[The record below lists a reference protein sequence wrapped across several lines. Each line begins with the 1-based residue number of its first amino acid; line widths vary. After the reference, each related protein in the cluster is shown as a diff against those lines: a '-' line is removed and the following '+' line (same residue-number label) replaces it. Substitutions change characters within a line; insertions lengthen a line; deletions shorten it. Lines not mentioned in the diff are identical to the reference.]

1 MKKLCALLITVLLG
15 TLAFGQVVAD
25 RARMERERAAIQKEI
40 SEIQS
45 QYNKVKGQKKETL
58 GQLSLLQKKLAL
70 QNQYINNIN
79 KEIKVVSDEI
89 YLSTLEINRL
99 QRELDTL
106 RLQYARSVV
115 YAYKNKSNYDY
126 LNFIFSA
133 SSFNDALKRVRYLKS
148 YRSYRQQQVDNIVQ
162 TQQQITDRK
171 NQLLGKKQEKN
182 AALTNQTQQKQ
193 VLDEQRKETDAV
205 VAKLKSQE
213 SDLGKQLAEKRKRD
227 QQLKG
232 AIAAVVRREIEAA
245 RKRAEEEERRR
256 VAAEKE
262 RIARERAAARA
273 AKAAADKAAADK
285 AAADRAAAAR
295 KNNAATGNT
304 TAKTTAPPVAVAT
317 PKVEEEEEEE
327 IKVAPRKVESYLN
340 LNEKDV
346 ALNTGFQNNRG
357 KLPWPVDNGVVS
369 IPFGRSKVGS
379 LDFDNPGITI
389 STPAAGASV
398 KAVFDGEVSSVANL
412 GDGMM
417 VMVRHG
423 KYFTIYSNLSSANVS
438 KGSQIRTGQVIG
450 RTGPADDGSGGQ
462 IDLLLMVESKNVN
475 PEPWLR

>member
-1 MKKLCALLITVLLG
+1 MKKLCALLV
-15 TLAFGQVVAD
+15 AFLVGMIGYGQVVAD
-25 RARMERERAAIQKEI
+25 RARMEKERAAIQKEI

-58 GQLSLLQKKLAL
+58 GQLNLLQKKLAL

-79 KEIKVVSDEI
+79 KEIRVVSDEI
-89 YLSTLEINRL
+89 YLSSLEIGRL
-99 QRELDTL
+99 QRQLDTL
-106 RLQYARSVV
+106 RMQYARSVV
-115 YAYKNKSNYDY
+115 YAYKNRSNYDY

-162 TQQQITDRK
+162 TQQQIEARK
-171 NQLLGKKQEKN
+171 NQLLGKKKEKN
-182 AALTNQTQQKQ
+182 AALTNQTKQQQ
-193 VLDEQRKETDAV
+193 VLEEQRKETDAV

-213 SDLGKQLAEKRKRD
+213 KDLGKQLAEKRKRD
-227 QQLKG
+227 KQLKN

-262 RIARERAAARA
+262 RLAKERAARA
-273 AKAAADKAAADK
+273 AKAAADKAAEAK
-285 AAADRAAAAR
+285 RN
-295 KNNAATGNT
+295 NNATAG
-304 TAKTTAPPVAVAT
+304 AKTASPPTAEPEAEEVEVKPVSRPV
-317 PKVEEEEEEE
+317 K
-327 IKVAPRKVESYLN
+327 SYLD

-389 STPAAGASV
+389 STPSAGASV

-438 KGSQIRTGQVIG
+438 KGMAVRTGQVIG
-450 RTGPADDGSGGQ
+450 HTGPADDGSGGQ

>member
-15 TLAFGQVVAD
+15 TMAFGQVVAD

-45 QYNKVKGQKKETL
+45 QYNKVKGQRKETL
-58 GQLSLLQKKLAL
+58 GQLALLQKKLAL

-99 QRELDTL
+99 QRQLDTL

-182 AALTNQTQQKQ
+182 AALANQTQQKQ

-205 VAKLKSQE
+205 VSKLKSQE
-213 SDLGKQLAEKRKRD
+213 KDLSKQLADKRKRD
-227 QQLKG
+227 LQLKG

-262 RIARERAAARA
+262 RIAKERAAARA

-285 AAADRAAAAR
+285 AAADKATAR
-295 KNNAATGNT
+295 KTSAAPGNATAAT
-304 TAKTTAPPVAVAT
+304 KTTPPPAPVA
-317 PKVEEEEEEE
+317 EEEEEE

-357 KLPWPVDNGVVS
+357 RLPWPVDNGVVS

-389 STPAAGASV
+389 STPSAGASV

-438 KGSQIRTGQVIG
+438 KGAQIRTGQVIG
-450 RTGPADDGSGGQ
+450 RSGPADDGSGGQ

>member
-1 MKKLCALLITVLLG
+1 MLIAVLLG

-45 QYNKVKGQKKETL
+45 QYNQVKGQKKETL

-99 QRELDTL
+99 QRQLDTL

-182 AALTNQTQQKQ
+182 AALANQNQQRQ

-213 SDLGKQLAEKRKRD
+213 KDLGKQLADKRKRD
-227 QQLKG
+227 LQLKG

-262 RIARERAAARA
+262 RIAKERAAARA
-273 AKAAADKAAADK
+273 AKAATDKAAADK

-295 KNNAATGNT
+295 KNNTTAGNT
-304 TAKTTAPPVAVAT
+304 TAKTTAPSVAAT
-317 PKVEEEEEEE
+317 PKEEEEEEE

-357 KLPWPVDNGVVS
+357 RLPWPVDNGVVS

-389 STPAAGASV
+389 STPSAGASV
-398 KAVFDGEVSSVANL
+398 KALFDGEVSSVANL

-438 KGSQIRTGQVIG
+438 KGAQIRTGQVIG

-475 PEPWLR
+475 PQPWLR

>member
-1 MKKLCALLITVLLG
+1 MKKLCVLLVMVLAG
-15 TLAFGQVVAD
+15 MAAFGQVVAD

-45 QYNKVKGQKKETL
+45 QYNQVKGQRKETL

-79 KEIKVVSDEI
+79 KEIRVVSDEI
-89 YLSTLEINRL
+89 YLSTLEINKL
-99 QRELDTL
+99 QKQLDTL
-106 RLQYARSVV
+106 RIQYARSVV
-115 YAYKNKSNYDY
+115 YAYKNRSNYDY

-162 TQQQITDRK
+162 TQQQITERK
-171 NQLLGKKQEKN
+171 NQLLGKKSEKN
-182 AALTNQTQQKQ
+182 AALANQTKQQQ
-193 VLDEQRKETDAV
+193 VLEEQRKETDAV

-213 SDLGKQLAEKRKRD
+213 KDLSKQLADKRKRD
-227 QQLKG
+227 QQLKN

-245 RKRAEEEERRR
+245 RKRAEEEERKRI
-256 VAAEKE
+256 ALEKE
-262 RIARERAAARA
+262 RIARER
-273 AKAAADKAAADK
+273 K
-285 AAADRAAAAR
+285 AAADRAAAAKAAEAR
-295 KNNAATGNT
+295 RNNNA
-304 TAKTTAPPVAVAT
+304 TAGAKPAT
-317 PKVEEEEEEE
+317 PAPEEPEPEE
-327 IKVAPRKVESYLN
+327 IKVASKPVKSYLD

-346 ALNTGFQNNRG
+346 ALNASFANNRG
-357 KLPWPVDNGVVS
+357 RLPWPVDNGVVS

-423 KYFTIYSNLSSANVS
+423 KYFTIYSNLSSSSVS

-450 RTGPADDGSGGQ
+450 RSGPADDGSGGQ
-462 IDLLLMVESKNVN
+462 IDLLLMIESKNVN
-475 PEPWLR
+475 PQPWLR